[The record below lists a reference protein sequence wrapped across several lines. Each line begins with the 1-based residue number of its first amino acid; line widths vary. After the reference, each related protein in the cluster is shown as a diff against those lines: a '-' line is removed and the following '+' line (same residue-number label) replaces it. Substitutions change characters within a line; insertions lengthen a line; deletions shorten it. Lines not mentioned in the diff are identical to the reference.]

1 MSDNALPLVSLIVR
15 SSARPTLQAALDSI
29 AAQGY
34 PHLDVVVVAASGSD
48 HPALPG
54 RIGAHG
60 LRLVPSAVRLS
71 RPQAANAGLD
81 AARGDWITYLDD
93 DDLLLPGHVA
103 GLVAATHNAQ
113 GARLIYTLA
122 RGRFADG
129 HVESWGRP
137 YALSELY
144 ERNFIHLS
152 TALFARSL
160 IAEGCRF
167 DEAFE
172 IMQDWDFFLQCA
184 QKTRFHFEPRQTFEW
199 RVDLGGSGT
208 GVGGN
213 RDVARFARF
222 RDAIY
227 AKWSEP
233 RDALAARVKRLL
245 ADATLR
251 LRGRDF
257 AGAEGRCREALEA
270 SPGDPFA
277 LNALALACRAAGKIA
292 EAEQAQAHAVA
303 VRPTNP
309 SLLYN
314 LAEIQRDRG
323 DLAAARNSLRRALDL
338 APDFAA
344 AQALLAA
351 LGPERA

>member
-1 MSDNALPLVSLIVR
+1 MADTAWPQVSLIVR
-15 SSARPTLQAALDSI
+15 SSARPTLQAALDSV
-29 AAQGY
+29 ARQDY
-34 PHLDVVVVAASGSD
+34 PHLEVIVVAASGRD
-48 HPALPG
+48 HPALPD
-54 RIGAHG
+54 RVGAHP
-60 LRLVPSAVRLS
+60 LRLVPSEVHLS
-71 RPQAANAGLD
+71 RPQAANAGLG
-81 AARGDWITYLDD
+81 ATRGDWITFLDD

-103 GLVAATHNAQ
+103 GLVAAQRNAQ
-113 GARLIYTLA
+113 GARLVYTLA
-122 RGRFADG
+122 LGRFADG

-160 IAEGCRF
+160 VGDGCRF

-199 RVDLGGSGT
+199 RVDLGESGT

-213 RDVARFARF
+213 RDAARFARF

-227 AKWSEP
+227 AKWSGP
-233 RDALAARVKRLL
+233 RKALATRVEQLL
-245 ADATLR
+245 DDAAAR
-251 LRGRDF
+251 LRARDF

-277 LNALALACRAAGKIA
+277 LNALALTCRAAGRIA
-292 EAEQAQAHAVA
+292 DAERAQAHAVA
-303 VRPTNP
+303 VRPTHP

-323 DLAAARNSLRRALDL
+323 DLGAARKSIRRALDL

-351 LGPERA
+351 LDDERP

>member
-1 MSDNALPLVSLIVR
+1 VSDIASPPVSLIVR
-15 SSARPTLQAALDSI
+15 SSARSTLQAALDSV
-29 AAQGY
+29 ALQDY
-34 PHLDVVVVAASGSD
+34 PNLEVVVVAASGRD
-48 HPALPG
+48 HPQLPG
-54 RIGAHG
+54 CTGAHP
-60 LRLVPSAVRLS
+60 LRMVTSESRLS

-81 AARGDWITYLDD
+81 AARGDWISFLDD

-103 GLVAATHNAQ
+103 GLVAAQRNAD

-122 RGRFADG
+122 LGFFADG
-129 HVESWGRP
+129 HRESWGRP

-160 IAEGCRF
+160 VADGCRF

-184 QKTRFHFEPRQTFEW
+184 QKTRFHFEPRQTFQW
-199 RVDLGGSGT
+199 RVDLGTSGT
-208 GVGGN
+208 GIGGN
-213 RDVARFARF
+213 QDPARFARF

-227 AKWSEP
+227 AKWSGP
-233 RDALAARVKRLL
+233 RNALAARIERLL
-245 ADATLR
+245 DDAAAR
-251 LRGRDF
+251 LRSRDF
-257 AGAEGRCREALEA
+257 AGAQARCSEALAA
-270 SPGDPFA
+270 SPGDPAA
-277 LNALALACRAAGKIA
+277 LNTLALVYRASARMA
-292 EAEQAQAHAVA
+292 DAEQAQAHAVA

-323 DLAAARNSLRRALDL
+323 DLAGARHSVRRALDL

-344 AQALLAA
+344 AQALLASLESRHA
-351 LGPERA
+351 